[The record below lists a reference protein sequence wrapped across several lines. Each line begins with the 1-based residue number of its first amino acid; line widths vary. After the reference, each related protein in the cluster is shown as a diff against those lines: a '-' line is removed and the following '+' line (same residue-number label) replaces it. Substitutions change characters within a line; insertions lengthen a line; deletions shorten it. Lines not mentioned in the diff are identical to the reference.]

1 MWAPLHCTGQL
12 HFSKSFFR
20 DTVLNAS
27 KPIIFLQFSFFG
39 LQLKKGTKIYWTVSR
54 IYYFSG
60 ILVVQQ
66 NQDLQTWF
74 LLWTSFKEKLESWL
88 NSHTRNISQYHPH
101 NTPLT
106 NTFDHLEY
114 WLDSKVDIWVWAE
127 TLPGLDWKWDIW
139 KWKDRVW
146 SACKGW

>member
-1 MWAPLHCTGQL
+1 MQVKLWYFCNS
-12 HFSKSFFR
+12 HF
-20 DTVLNAS
+20 LN
-27 KPIIFLQFSFFG
+27 G
-39 LQLKKGTKIYWTVSR
+39 VQLKKGTKIYWTVSR
-54 IYYFSG
+54 IYYFSA

-114 WLDSKVDIWVWAE
+114 WLDSKVDILTFGFELKHCLAWIGNE
-127 TLPGLDWKWDIW
+127 TFGNGKTEYDQLA
-139 KWKDRVW
+139 KDDNW
-146 SACKGW
+146 TWQHFSES